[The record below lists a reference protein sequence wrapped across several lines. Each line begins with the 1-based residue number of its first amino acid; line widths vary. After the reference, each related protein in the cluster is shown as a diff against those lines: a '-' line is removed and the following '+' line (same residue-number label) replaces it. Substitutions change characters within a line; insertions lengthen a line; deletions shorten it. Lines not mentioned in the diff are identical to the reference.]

1 MVVGLGCMLVSFLES
16 RLVIGQGFVTRF
28 VCLLGC
34 VRVVSAVPASPLVMI
49 ARHRSESIILVS
61 EGWGVGG
68 SVGQTSYV
76 FWLSCG
82 QLGHLMKKMG
92 QIARRTSQKLQWVS
106 DPLWEW
112 Q

>member
-1 MVVGLGCMLVSFLES
+1 M
-16 RLVIGQGFVTRF
+16 IGQGFVTQF

-76 FWLSCG
+76 FLVALWAAWTSHEENRANC
-82 QLGHLMKKMG
+82 MKNESEVTVGVISAMVMA
-92 QIARRTSQKLQWVS
+92 IVL
-106 DPLWEW
+106 
-112 Q
+112 